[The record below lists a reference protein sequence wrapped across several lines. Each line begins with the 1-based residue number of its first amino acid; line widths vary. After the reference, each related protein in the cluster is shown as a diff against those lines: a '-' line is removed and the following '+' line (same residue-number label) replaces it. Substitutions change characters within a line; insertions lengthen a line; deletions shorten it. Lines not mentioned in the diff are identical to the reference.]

1 MKKKSKWNRMIY
13 LAVIFALLL
22 LLYLF
27 LKNRNEKAE
36 EAESGGMDVIQMD
49 ASSIVNFSFKIG
61 DNFAEFS
68 KDGDEWKNQEDS
80 EFPVDQEAVETLL
93 NDLLSFTAERK
104 LEDVDGLSEYG
115 LEDPS
120 NTIRLTDESG
130 TETEI
135 LVGSRN
141 QSTGDYYVSLAE
153 APNTVY
159 VTASDLSSIL
169 PGSVMELAESEAYPA
184 VSSSDIVEIQVKKAR
199 GSYTL
204 AYEEEEANWS
214 VTGED
219 GISYSAEYQQVSSL
233 ASTLS
238 GMVYSGLMDYN
249 AEDLSVYG
257 LDQPAA
263 EIYIRYKEEIEEEE
277 EDSGT
282 SSDSSEEEEE
292 PETVEKNFTLYV
304 GNQDENGNYYVRTE
318 GSGQVHRVSSESLSS
333 ALENNSVSYWSR
345 EIGYISMNNL
355 KRVEVS
361 YGGEIRTIERHS
373 EEQEQE
379 DGSTETEVTYTSG
392 GTLLDEDKTED
403 FLNSAS
409 GISAQ
414 SKDPSLSASETA
426 EITITV
432 ETESETF
439 TVSYTPYDENFYLA
453 SDKEGRPGLVNKNS
467 VSELIEAYQAVW
479 F

>member
-36 EAESGGMDVIQMD
+36 EAESSGMDVIQMD

-93 NDLLSFTAERK
+93 NDLLSFTAKRK

-115 LEDPS
+115 LEEPS

-184 VSSSDIVEIQVKKAR
+184 VSSSDIVEIQVKKAQ

-249 AEDLSVYG
+249 VEDLSVYG

-263 EIYIRYKEEIEEEE
+263 EIYIRYKEEIE
-277 EDSGT
+277 
-282 SSDSSEEEEE
+282 EEEEE

-479 F
+479 S

>member
-13 LAVIFALLL
+13 LAVIFVLLL

-36 EAESGGMDVIQMD
+36 EAESSGMDVIQMD

-93 NDLLSFTAERK
+93 NDLLSFTAKRK
-104 LEDVDGLSEYG
+104 LEAVDGLSEYG

-184 VSSSDIVEIQVKKAR
+184 VSSSDIVEIQVKKEQ

-277 EDSGT
+277 E
-282 SSDSSEEEEE
+282 E

-304 GNQDENGNYYVRTE
+304 GNQDENGNYYVRME

-361 YGGEIRTIERHS
+361 YEGEIRTIERHS

-414 SKDPSLSASETA
+414 SKDPSLSASEAA

-479 F
+479 S

>member
-36 EAESGGMDVIQMD
+36 EAESSGMDVIQMD

-68 KDGDEWKNQEDS
+68 KDVDEWKNQEDS

-93 NDLLSFTAERK
+93 NDLLSFTAKRK
-104 LEDVDGLSEYG
+104 LEAVDGLSEYG

-277 EDSGT
+277 E
-282 SSDSSEEEEE
+282 E

-304 GNQDENGNYYVRTE
+304 GNQDENGNYYVRME

-333 ALENNSVSYWSR
+333 ALENNSVSYWSS

-414 SKDPSLSASETA
+414 SKDPSLSASEAA

-479 F
+479 S

>member
-36 EAESGGMDVIQMD
+36 EAESSGMDVIQMD

-68 KDGDEWKNQEDS
+68 KDVDEWKNQEDS

-93 NDLLSFTAERK
+93 NDLLSFTAKRK
-104 LEDVDGLSEYG
+104 LEAVDGLSEYG

-169 PGSVMELAESEAYPA
+169 PGSVMELAESEAYPS
-184 VSSSDIVEIQVKKAR
+184 VSSSDIVEIQVKKAQ

-277 EDSGT
+277 E
-282 SSDSSEEEEE
+282 E

-304 GNQDENGNYYVRTE
+304 GNQDENGNYYVRME

-333 ALENNSVSYWSR
+333 ALENNSVSYWSS

-392 GTLLDEDKTED
+392 GTLLDEEKTEV

-414 SKDPSLSASETA
+414 SKEPSLSASEAA

-479 F
+479 S

>member
-68 KDGDEWKNQEDS
+68 KDVDEWKNQEDS

-184 VSSSDIVEIQVKKAR
+184 VSSSDIVEIQVKKEQ

-277 EDSGT
+277 E
-282 SSDSSEEEEE
+282 E

-304 GNQDENGNYYVRTE
+304 GNQDENGNYYVRME

-333 ALENNSVSYWSR
+333 ALENNSVSYWSS

-414 SKDPSLSASETA
+414 SKDPSLSASEAA

-479 F
+479 S

>member
-13 LAVIFALLL
+13 LAVIFVLLL

-153 APNTVY
+153 APNTV
-159 VTASDLSSIL
+159 
-169 PGSVMELAESEAYPA
+169 
-184 VSSSDIVEIQVKKAR
+184 
-199 GSYTL
+199 
-204 AYEEEEANWS
+204 
-214 VTGED
+214 
-219 GISYSAEYQQVSSL
+219 
-233 ASTLS
+233 
-238 GMVYSGLMDYN
+238 
-249 AEDLSVYG
+249 
-257 LDQPAA
+257 
-263 EIYIRYKEEIEEEE
+263 
-277 EDSGT
+277 
-282 SSDSSEEEEE
+282 
-292 PETVEKNFTLYV
+292 
-304 GNQDENGNYYVRTE
+304 
-318 GSGQVHRVSSESLSS
+318 
-333 ALENNSVSYWSR
+333 
-345 EIGYISMNNL
+345 
-355 KRVEVS
+355 
-361 YGGEIRTIERHS
+361 
-373 EEQEQE
+373 
-379 DGSTETEVTYTSG
+379 
-392 GTLLDEDKTED
+392 
-403 FLNSAS
+403 
-409 GISAQ
+409 
-414 SKDPSLSASETA
+414 
-426 EITITV
+426 
-432 ETESETF
+432 
-439 TVSYTPYDENFYLA
+439 
-453 SDKEGRPGLVNKNS
+453 
-467 VSELIEAYQAVW
+467 
-479 F
+479 

>member
-13 LAVIFALLL
+13 LAVIFVLLL

-68 KDGDEWKNQEDS
+68 KDVDEWKNQEDS

-184 VSSSDIVEIQVKKAR
+184 VSSSDIVEIQVKKEQ

-277 EDSGT
+277 E
-282 SSDSSEEEEE
+282 E

-304 GNQDENGNYYVRTE
+304 GNQDENGNYYVRME

-333 ALENNSVSYWSR
+333 ALENNSVSYWSS

-414 SKDPSLSASETA
+414 SKDPSLSASEAA

-479 F
+479 S

>member
-13 LAVIFALLL
+13 LAVIFVLLL

-36 EAESGGMDVIQMD
+36 EAESSGMDVIQMD

-61 DNFAEFS
+61 DNFAKFS

-169 PGSVMELAESEAYPA
+169 PGSVMELAESEAYPS
-184 VSSSDIVEIQVKKAR
+184 VSSSDIVEIQVKKAQ

-277 EDSGT
+277 E
-282 SSDSSEEEEE
+282 E

-304 GNQDENGNYYVRTE
+304 GNQDENGNYYVRME

-333 ALENNSVSYWSR
+333 ALENNSVSYWSS

-479 F
+479 S

>member
-1 MKKKSKWNRMIY
+1 M
-13 LAVIFALLL
+13 
-22 LLYLF
+22 
-27 LKNRNEKAE
+27 
-36 EAESGGMDVIQMD
+36 
-49 ASSIVNFSFKIG
+49 
-61 DNFAEFS
+61 
-68 KDGDEWKNQEDS
+68 
-80 EFPVDQEAVETLL
+80 DQEAVETLL
-93 NDLLSFTAERK
+93 NDLLSFTAKRK
-104 LEDVDGLSEYG
+104 LEAVDGLSEYG

-184 VSSSDIVEIQVKKAR
+184 VSSSDIVEIQVKKEQ

-277 EDSGT
+277 E
-282 SSDSSEEEEE
+282 E

-304 GNQDENGNYYVRTE
+304 GNQDENGNYYVRME

-333 ALENNSVSYWSR
+333 ALENNSVSYWSS

-414 SKDPSLSASETA
+414 SKDPSLSASEAA

-479 F
+479 S

>member
-1 MKKKSKWNRMIY
+1 MIY

-36 EAESGGMDVIQMD
+36 EAESSGMDVIQMD

-68 KDGDEWKNQEDS
+68 KDVDEWKNQEDS

-93 NDLLSFTAERK
+93 NDLLSFTAKRK

-115 LEDPS
+115 LEEPS

-169 PGSVMELAESEAYPA
+169 PGSVMELAESEAYPS
-184 VSSSDIVEIQVKKAR
+184 VSSSDIVEIQVKKAQ

-263 EIYIRYKEEIEEEE
+263 EIYIRYKEEIE
-277 EDSGT
+277 
-282 SSDSSEEEEE
+282 EEEEE

-409 GISAQ
+409 GIRAQ

-479 F
+479 S

>member
-36 EAESGGMDVIQMD
+36 EAESSGMDVIQMD

-68 KDGDEWKNQEDS
+68 KDVDEWKNQEDS

-93 NDLLSFTAERK
+93 NDLLSFTAKRK
-104 LEDVDGLSEYG
+104 LEAVDGLSEYG

-184 VSSSDIVEIQVKKAR
+184 VSSSDIVEIQVKKEQ

-263 EIYIRYKEEIEEEE
+263 EIYIRYKEEIEEEK
-277 EDSGT
+277 
-282 SSDSSEEEEE
+282 EE

-304 GNQDENGNYYVRTE
+304 GNQDENGNYYVRME

-333 ALENNSVSYWSR
+333 ALENNSVSYWSS

-414 SKDPSLSASETA
+414 SKDPSLSASEAA

-479 F
+479 S

>member
-36 EAESGGMDVIQMD
+36 EAESSGMDVIQMD

-61 DNFAEFS
+61 DNSAEFS
-68 KDGDEWKNQEDS
+68 KDVDEWKNQEDS

-93 NDLLSFTAERK
+93 NDLLSFTAKRK
-104 LEDVDGLSEYG
+104 LEAVDGLSEYG

-184 VSSSDIVEIQVKKAR
+184 VSSSDIVEIQVKKEQ

-277 EDSGT
+277 E
-282 SSDSSEEEEE
+282 E

-304 GNQDENGNYYVRTE
+304 GNQDENGNYYVRME

-333 ALENNSVSYWSR
+333 ALENNSVSYWSS

-414 SKDPSLSASETA
+414 SKDPSLSASEAA

-479 F
+479 S

>member
-36 EAESGGMDVIQMD
+36 EAESSGMDVIQMD

-68 KDGDEWKNQEDS
+68 KDVDEWKNQEDS

-93 NDLLSFTAERK
+93 NDLLSFTAKRK
-104 LEDVDGLSEYG
+104 LEAVDGLSEYG

-184 VSSSDIVEIQVKKAR
+184 VSSSDIVEIQVKKEQ

-277 EDSGT
+277 E
-282 SSDSSEEEEE
+282 E

-333 ALENNSVSYWSR
+333 ALENNSVSYWSS

-414 SKDPSLSASETA
+414 SKDPSLSASEAA

-479 F
+479 S

>member
-36 EAESGGMDVIQMD
+36 EAESSGMDVIQMD

-68 KDGDEWKNQEDS
+68 KDVDEWKNQEDS

-93 NDLLSFTAERK
+93 NDLLSFTAKRK
-104 LEDVDGLSEYG
+104 LEAVDGLSEYG

-169 PGSVMELAESEAYPA
+169 PGSVMELAESEAYPS
-184 VSSSDIVEIQVKKAR
+184 VSSSDIVEIQVKKAQ

-277 EDSGT
+277 E
-282 SSDSSEEEEE
+282 E

-304 GNQDENGNYYVRTE
+304 GNQDENGNYYVRME

-479 F
+479 S

>member
-1 MKKKSKWNRMIY
+1 MIY

-36 EAESGGMDVIQMD
+36 DAESSGMDVIQMD
-49 ASSIVNFSFKIG
+49 TSSIVNFSFKIG

-115 LEDPS
+115 LEEPS

-169 PGSVMELAESEAYPA
+169 PGSVMELAESEAYPS
-184 VSSSDIVEIQVKKAR
+184 VSSSDIVEIQVKKAQ

-277 EDSGT
+277 EK
-282 SSDSSEEEEE
+282 

-304 GNQDENGNYYVRTE
+304 GNQDENGNYYVRME

-333 ALENNSVSYWSR
+333 ALENNSVSYWSK

-373 EEQEQE
+373 EEQE

-392 GTLLDEDKTED
+392 GTLLDKDKTED

-414 SKDPSLSASETA
+414 SKDPSLSASEAA

-479 F
+479 S

>member
-1 MKKKSKWNRMIY
+1 MIY

-36 EAESGGMDVIQMD
+36 EAESSGMDVIQMD

-68 KDGDEWKNQEDS
+68 KDVDEWKNQEDS

-93 NDLLSFTAERK
+93 NDLLSFTAKRK
-104 LEDVDGLSEYG
+104 LEAVDGLSEYG

-169 PGSVMELAESEAYPA
+169 PGSVMELAESEAYPS
-184 VSSSDIVEIQVKKAR
+184 VSSSDIVEIQVKKAQ

-277 EDSGT
+277 E
-282 SSDSSEEEEE
+282 E

-304 GNQDENGNYYVRTE
+304 GNQDENGNYYVRME

-333 ALENNSVSYWSR
+333 ALENNSVSYWSS

-392 GTLLDEDKTED
+392 GTLLDEEKTEV

-414 SKDPSLSASETA
+414 SKEPSLSASEAA

-479 F
+479 S

>member
-1 MKKKSKWNRMIY
+1 M
-13 LAVIFALLL
+13 
-22 LLYLF
+22 
-27 LKNRNEKAE
+27 
-36 EAESGGMDVIQMD
+36 
-49 ASSIVNFSFKIG
+49 
-61 DNFAEFS
+61 
-68 KDGDEWKNQEDS
+68 
-80 EFPVDQEAVETLL
+80 
-93 NDLLSFTAERK
+93 
-104 LEDVDGLSEYG
+104 
-115 LEDPS
+115 
-120 NTIRLTDESG
+120 
-130 TETEI
+130 
-135 LVGSRN
+135 
-141 QSTGDYYVSLAE
+141 
-153 APNTVY
+153 
-159 VTASDLSSIL
+159 
-169 PGSVMELAESEAYPA
+169 
-184 VSSSDIVEIQVKKAR
+184 
-199 GSYTL
+199 
-204 AYEEEEANWS
+204 
-214 VTGED
+214 
-219 GISYSAEYQQVSSL
+219 
-233 ASTLS
+233 
-238 GMVYSGLMDYN
+238 
-249 AEDLSVYG
+249 
-257 LDQPAA
+257 
-263 EIYIRYKEEIEEEE
+263 
-277 EDSGT
+277 
-282 SSDSSEEEEE
+282 
-292 PETVEKNFTLYV
+292 

-479 F
+479 S

>member
-1 MKKKSKWNRMIY
+1 MIY
-13 LAVIFALLL
+13 LAVIFVLLL

-115 LEDPS
+115 LEEPS

-184 VSSSDIVEIQVKKAR
+184 VSSSDIVEIQVKKEQ

-277 EDSGT
+277 E
-282 SSDSSEEEEE
+282 E

-304 GNQDENGNYYVRTE
+304 GNQDENGNYYVRME

-333 ALENNSVSYWSR
+333 ALENNSVSYWSS

-414 SKDPSLSASETA
+414 SKDPSLSASEAA

-479 F
+479 S

>member
-1 MKKKSKWNRMIY
+1 MIY

-36 EAESGGMDVIQMD
+36 EAESSGMDVIQMD

-68 KDGDEWKNQEDS
+68 KDVDEWKNQEDS

-93 NDLLSFTAERK
+93 NDLLSFTAKRK
-104 LEDVDGLSEYG
+104 LEAVDGLSEYG

-169 PGSVMELAESEAYPA
+169 PGSVMELAESEAYPS
-184 VSSSDIVEIQVKKAR
+184 VSSSDIVEIQVKKAQ

-277 EDSGT
+277 E
-282 SSDSSEEEEE
+282 E

-304 GNQDENGNYYVRTE
+304 GNQDENGNYYVRME

-333 ALENNSVSYWSR
+333 ALENNSVSYWSS

-392 GTLLDEDKTED
+392 GTLLDEEKTEV

-479 F
+479 S

>member
-13 LAVIFALLL
+13 LAVIFVLLL

-68 KDGDEWKNQEDS
+68 KDVDEWKNQEDS

-93 NDLLSFTAERK
+93 NDLLSFTAKRK
-104 LEDVDGLSEYG
+104 LEAVDGLSEYG

-169 PGSVMELAESEAYPA
+169 PGSVMELAESEAYPS
-184 VSSSDIVEIQVKKAR
+184 VSSSDIVEIQVKKAQ

-277 EDSGT
+277 E
-282 SSDSSEEEEE
+282 E

-304 GNQDENGNYYVRTE
+304 GNQDENGNYYVRME

-333 ALENNSVSYWSR
+333 ALENNSVSYWSS

-392 GTLLDEDKTED
+392 GTLLDEEKTEV

-414 SKDPSLSASETA
+414 SKEPSLSASEAA

-479 F
+479 S

>member
-68 KDGDEWKNQEDS
+68 KDVDEWKNQEDS

-93 NDLLSFTAERK
+93 NDLLSFTAKRK
-104 LEDVDGLSEYG
+104 LEAVDGLSEYG

-277 EDSGT
+277 E
-282 SSDSSEEEEE
+282 E

-304 GNQDENGNYYVRTE
+304 GNQDENGNYYVRME

-333 ALENNSVSYWSR
+333 ALENNSVSYWSS

-414 SKDPSLSASETA
+414 SKDPSLSASEAA

-479 F
+479 S

>member
-13 LAVIFALLL
+13 LAVIFVLLL

-80 EFPVDQEAVETLL
+80 EFPVNQEAVETLL

-104 LEDVDGLSEYG
+104 LEAVDGLSEYG
-115 LEDPS
+115 LEEPS

-184 VSSSDIVEIQVKKAR
+184 VSNSDIVEIQVKKAR

-277 EDSGT
+277 EK
-282 SSDSSEEEEE
+282 

-392 GTLLDEDKTED
+392 ENLLDEEKTEV

-414 SKDPSLSASETA
+414 SKDPSLSASEAA

-479 F
+479 S

>member
-1 MKKKSKWNRMIY
+1 MIY

-36 EAESGGMDVIQMD
+36 EAESSGMDVIQMD

-68 KDGDEWKNQEDS
+68 KDVDEWKNQEDS

-93 NDLLSFTAERK
+93 NDLLSFTAKRK
-104 LEDVDGLSEYG
+104 LEAVDGLSEYG

-169 PGSVMELAESEAYPA
+169 PGSVMELAESEAYPS
-184 VSSSDIVEIQVKKAR
+184 VSSSDIVEIQVKKAQ

-277 EDSGT
+277 E
-282 SSDSSEEEEE
+282 E

-333 ALENNSVSYWSR
+333 ALENNSVSYWSS

-392 GTLLDEDKTED
+392 GTLLDEEKTEV

-414 SKDPSLSASETA
+414 SKEPSLSASEAA

-479 F
+479 S

>member
-36 EAESGGMDVIQMD
+36 EAESSGMDVIQMD

-68 KDGDEWKNQEDS
+68 KDVDEWKNQEDS

-93 NDLLSFTAERK
+93 NDLLSFTAKRK
-104 LEDVDGLSEYG
+104 LEAVDGLSEYG

-277 EDSGT
+277 E
-282 SSDSSEEEEE
+282 E

-333 ALENNSVSYWSR
+333 ALENNSVSYWSS

-414 SKDPSLSASETA
+414 SKDPSLSASEAA

-479 F
+479 S

>member
-13 LAVIFALLL
+13 LAVIFVLLL

-68 KDGDEWKNQEDS
+68 KDVDEWKNQEDS

-93 NDLLSFTAERK
+93 NDLLSFTAKRK
-104 LEDVDGLSEYG
+104 LEAVDGLSEYG

-277 EDSGT
+277 E
-282 SSDSSEEEEE
+282 E

-304 GNQDENGNYYVRTE
+304 GNQDENGNYYVRME

-333 ALENNSVSYWSR
+333 ALENNSVSYWSS

-414 SKDPSLSASETA
+414 SKDPSLSASEAA

-479 F
+479 S

>member
-36 EAESGGMDVIQMD
+36 EAESSGMDVIQMD

-68 KDGDEWKNQEDS
+68 KDVDEWKNQEDS

-93 NDLLSFTAERK
+93 NDLLSFTAKRK
-104 LEDVDGLSEYG
+104 LEAVDGLSEYG

-184 VSSSDIVEIQVKKAR
+184 VSSSDIVEIQVKKEQ

-277 EDSGT
+277 E
-282 SSDSSEEEEE
+282 E

-304 GNQDENGNYYVRTE
+304 GNQDENGNYYVRME

-414 SKDPSLSASETA
+414 SKDPSLSASEAA

-479 F
+479 S

>member
-1 MKKKSKWNRMIY
+1 MIY

-36 EAESGGMDVIQMD
+36 EAESSGMDVIQMD

-93 NDLLSFTAERK
+93 NDLLSFTAKRK
-104 LEDVDGLSEYG
+104 LEAVDGLSEYG

-184 VSSSDIVEIQVKKAR
+184 VSSSDIVEIQVKKEQ

-277 EDSGT
+277 E
-282 SSDSSEEEEE
+282 E

-333 ALENNSVSYWSR
+333 ALENNSVSYWSS

-414 SKDPSLSASETA
+414 SKDPSLSASEAA

-479 F
+479 S

>member
-13 LAVIFALLL
+13 LAVIFVLLL

-115 LEDPS
+115 LEEPS

-184 VSSSDIVEIQVKKAR
+184 VSSSDIVEIQVKKEQ

-304 GNQDENGNYYVRTE
+304 GNQDENGNYFK
-318 GSGQVHRVSSESLSS
+318 
-333 ALENNSVSYWSR
+333 
-345 EIGYISMNNL
+345 M
-355 KRVEVS
+355 
-361 YGGEIRTIERHS
+361 
-373 EEQEQE
+373 
-379 DGSTETEVTYTSG
+379 
-392 GTLLDEDKTED
+392 
-403 FLNSAS
+403 
-409 GISAQ
+409 
-414 SKDPSLSASETA
+414 
-426 EITITV
+426 
-432 ETESETF
+432 
-439 TVSYTPYDENFYLA
+439 
-453 SDKEGRPGLVNKNS
+453 
-467 VSELIEAYQAVW
+467 
-479 F
+479 

>member
-1 MKKKSKWNRMIY
+1 MIY
-13 LAVIFALLL
+13 LAVIFVLLL

-115 LEDPS
+115 LEEPS

-184 VSSSDIVEIQVKKAR
+184 VSSSDIVEIQVKKEQ

-277 EDSGT
+277 E
-282 SSDSSEEEEE
+282 E

-304 GNQDENGNYYVRTE
+304 GNQDENGNYYVRME

-333 ALENNSVSYWSR
+333 ALENNSVSYWSS

-403 FLNSAS
+403 FFEQCLRDQRAEQGSVPVSFRS
-409 GISAQ
+409 GGNHHYCRNR
-414 SKDPSLSASETA
+414 K
-426 EITITV
+426 
-432 ETESETF
+432 
-439 TVSYTPYDENFYLA
+439 
-453 SDKEGRPGLVNKNS
+453 
-467 VSELIEAYQAVW
+467 
-479 F
+479 

>member
-1 MKKKSKWNRMIY
+1 M
-13 LAVIFALLL
+13 
-22 LLYLF
+22 
-27 LKNRNEKAE
+27 
-36 EAESGGMDVIQMD
+36 
-49 ASSIVNFSFKIG
+49 
-61 DNFAEFS
+61 
-68 KDGDEWKNQEDS
+68 
-80 EFPVDQEAVETLL
+80 
-93 NDLLSFTAERK
+93 
-104 LEDVDGLSEYG
+104 
-115 LEDPS
+115 
-120 NTIRLTDESG
+120 
-130 TETEI
+130 
-135 LVGSRN
+135 
-141 QSTGDYYVSLAE
+141 
-153 APNTVY
+153 
-159 VTASDLSSIL
+159 
-169 PGSVMELAESEAYPA
+169 
-184 VSSSDIVEIQVKKAR
+184 
-199 GSYTL
+199 
-204 AYEEEEANWS
+204 
-214 VTGED
+214 TGED

-277 EDSGT
+277 E
-282 SSDSSEEEEE
+282 E

-304 GNQDENGNYYVRTE
+304 GNQDENGNYYVRME

-333 ALENNSVSYWSR
+333 ALENNSVSYWSS

-414 SKDPSLSASETA
+414 SKDPSLSASEAA

-479 F
+479 S

>member
-1 MKKKSKWNRMIY
+1 MDQEEKKVKKKSKWNRMIY
-13 LAVIFALLL
+13 LAVIFVLLL

-36 EAESGGMDVIQMD
+36 EAESSGMDVIQMD

-68 KDGDEWKNQEDS
+68 KDVDEWKNQEDS

-93 NDLLSFTAERK
+93 NDLLSFTAKRK
-104 LEDVDGLSEYG
+104 LEAVDGLSEYG

-184 VSSSDIVEIQVKKAR
+184 VSSSDIVEIQVKKAQ

-277 EDSGT
+277 E
-282 SSDSSEEEEE
+282 E

-333 ALENNSVSYWSR
+333 ALENNSVSYWSS

-467 VSELIEAYQAVW
+467 VSELIEAYQAV
-479 F
+479 

>member
-36 EAESGGMDVIQMD
+36 EAESSGMDVIQMD

-61 DNFAEFS
+61 GNFAEFS
-68 KDGDEWKNQEDS
+68 KDVDEWKNQEDS

-93 NDLLSFTAERK
+93 NDLLSFTAKRK
-104 LEDVDGLSEYG
+104 LEAVDGLSEYG

-184 VSSSDIVEIQVKKAR
+184 VSSSDIVEIQVKKEQ

-277 EDSGT
+277 E
-282 SSDSSEEEEE
+282 E

-304 GNQDENGNYYVRTE
+304 GNQDENGNYYVRME

-333 ALENNSVSYWSR
+333 ALENNSVSYWSS

-414 SKDPSLSASETA
+414 SKDPSLSASEAA

-479 F
+479 S

>member
-13 LAVIFALLL
+13 LAVIFVLLL

-93 NDLLSFTAERK
+93 NDLLSFTAKRK
-104 LEDVDGLSEYG
+104 LEAVDGLSEYG

-184 VSSSDIVEIQVKKAR
+184 VSSSDIVEIQVKKEQ

-277 EDSGT
+277 E
-282 SSDSSEEEEE
+282 E

-304 GNQDENGNYYVRTE
+304 GNQDENGNYYVRME

-333 ALENNSVSYWSR
+333 ALENNSVSYWSS

-414 SKDPSLSASETA
+414 SKDPSLSASEAA

-479 F
+479 S

>member
-13 LAVIFALLL
+13 LAVIFVLLL

-115 LEDPS
+115 LEEPS

-184 VSSSDIVEIQVKKAR
+184 VSSSDIVEIQVKKAQ

-277 EDSGT
+277 E
-282 SSDSSEEEEE
+282 E

-304 GNQDENGNYYVRTE
+304 GNQDENGNYYVRME

-379 DGSTETEVTYTSG
+379 DGSTEMEVTYTSG
-392 GTLLDEDKTED
+392 GNLLDEEKTEV

-479 F
+479 S

>member
-1 MKKKSKWNRMIY
+1 M
-13 LAVIFALLL
+13 
-22 LLYLF
+22 
-27 LKNRNEKAE
+27 
-36 EAESGGMDVIQMD
+36 
-49 ASSIVNFSFKIG
+49 
-61 DNFAEFS
+61 
-68 KDGDEWKNQEDS
+68 
-80 EFPVDQEAVETLL
+80 
-93 NDLLSFTAERK
+93 
-104 LEDVDGLSEYG
+104 
-115 LEDPS
+115 
-120 NTIRLTDESG
+120 
-130 TETEI
+130 
-135 LVGSRN
+135 
-141 QSTGDYYVSLAE
+141 
-153 APNTVY
+153 
-159 VTASDLSSIL
+159 
-169 PGSVMELAESEAYPA
+169 
-184 VSSSDIVEIQVKKAR
+184 KKAR

-403 FLNSAS
+403 FLK
-409 GISAQ
+409 Q
-414 SKDPSLSASETA
+414 CLRDQRA
-426 EITITV
+426 EQ
-432 ETESETF
+432 
-439 TVSYTPYDENFYLA
+439 
-453 SDKEGRPGLVNKNS
+453 GS
-467 VSELIEAYQAVW
+467 VPVGFRNGGNHHYCRNRK
-479 F
+479 

>member
-1 MKKKSKWNRMIY
+1 
-13 LAVIFALLL
+13 
-22 LLYLF
+22 
-27 LKNRNEKAE
+27 
-36 EAESGGMDVIQMD
+36 
-49 ASSIVNFSFKIG
+49 
-61 DNFAEFS
+61 
-68 KDGDEWKNQEDS
+68 
-80 EFPVDQEAVETLL
+80 
-93 NDLLSFTAERK
+93 
-104 LEDVDGLSEYG
+104 
-115 LEDPS
+115 
-120 NTIRLTDESG
+120 
-130 TETEI
+130 
-135 LVGSRN
+135 
-141 QSTGDYYVSLAE
+141 
-153 APNTVY
+153 
-159 VTASDLSSIL
+159 
-169 PGSVMELAESEAYPA
+169 MELAESEAYPA
-184 VSSSDIVEIQVKKAR
+184 VSSSDIVKIQVKKAQ

-333 ALENNSVSYWSR
+333 ALENNSVSYWSK

-361 YGGEIRTIERHS
+361 FGGEIRTIERHS
-373 EEQEQE
+373 EEQE

-392 GTLLDEDKTED
+392 GTLLDKDKTED

-414 SKDPSLSASETA
+414 SKDPSLSASEAA

-479 F
+479 S

>member
-68 KDGDEWKNQEDS
+68 KDVDEWKNQEDS

-93 NDLLSFTAERK
+93 NDLLSFTAKRK
-104 LEDVDGLSEYG
+104 LEAVDGLSEYG

-169 PGSVMELAESEAYPA
+169 PGSVMELAESEAYPS
-184 VSSSDIVEIQVKKAR
+184 VSSSDIVEIQVKKAQ

-277 EDSGT
+277 E
-282 SSDSSEEEEE
+282 E

-304 GNQDENGNYYVRTE
+304 GNQDENGNYYVRME

-333 ALENNSVSYWSR
+333 ALENNSVSYWSS

-392 GTLLDEDKTED
+392 GTLLDEEKTEV

-414 SKDPSLSASETA
+414 SKEPSLSASEAA

-479 F
+479 S